1 MNFLKLVL
9 IQFLLV
15 LFFASFVSAND
26 FDTRTYLDINSVV
39 SVPISFLTT
48 GNNPELDI
56 LIVNYTWMPRE
67 DYRQQIKSLYMS
79 PTAENHD
86 TYALFKVYDPV
97 DFTLFVNFT
106 TRTSSNPLE
115 INDKIAFPIDGLGP
129 SLIQYTEPSEL
140 IDITPE
146 IRKIANDVAAG
157 EDDLYVVAFK
167 LADWVNTNIEYNLS
181 TTTAEADLP
190 ASWVLR
196 EKQGVC
202 DELSNLY
209 IAMARSLGIPARFVS
224 GIAYTESELFS
235 ENWGAHGW
243 AEVYFPGHGW
253 VPFDVTYNQLGFLD
267 ATHIKIDDGSE
278 GEKYSVKYTWK
289 SNNIK
294 VQPGEFSI
302 TSAVANQGSAKSPD
316 VGISVDF
323 FKDEVNLGSY
333 NVITAEVENLRDYYV
348 ARTLFISRTSNLEIV
363 DEEIKDVLLKPHEKK
378 TVSWILKVSDSISS
392 NFIYTFPVNVYTSFS
407 AEDQKDFTAKKGFE
421 DVSLASAENFAGL
434 HEDVFVPSFDFSC
447 SILDNIIYVDSDAT
461 INCNLVGEEGIS
473 GTICLESECEDLDS
487 PTYSQKYSLKVDTS
501 TPGFKTLSVD
511 VKSSKG
517 SASYFLTLKILDDAK
532 LDLIDLTFP
541 ESISFDGD
549 DSINFKLEKTSD
561 STPVNV
567 SVKLDGGLFEQSWV
581 ADSIYGVQDFALNF
595 KGLDLNDGDNK
606 FKITVDYF
614 DEKGKKFSEE
624 KDFSINMNGLNLWQ
638 KFLHWFRII

>member
-1 MNFLKLVL
+1 MNFFKIVL
-9 IQFLLV
+9 LQLLLV
-15 LFFASFVSAND
+15 LFFISFVSAND

-67 DYRQQIKSLYMS
+67 DYRQQIKSLYMY

-97 DFTLFVNFT
+97 DFTLLVNFT
-106 TRTSSNPLE
+106 TRTSSNSLE
-115 INDKIAFPIDGLGP
+115 IGDKVTFPIDGLGP

-167 LADWVNTNIEYNLS
+167 LADWVNTNIKYNLS

-294 VQPGEFSI
+294 VQPGDFSI
-302 TSAVANQGSAKSPD
+302 SSSVVNQGAVKSPD
-316 VGISVDF
+316 VAISVDF

-333 NVITAEVENLRDYYV
+333 NVVTAEVENLRDYYV
-348 ARTLFISRTSNLEIV
+348 ARTLFISRTSNLELV

-378 TVSWILKVSDSISS
+378 KVSWILKVSDSISS
-392 NFIYTFPVNVYTSFS
+392 NFIYTFPVNVYTLFS

-434 HEDVFVPSFDFSC
+434 HEDVSVPSFDFSC
-447 SILDNIIYVDSDAT
+447 SILDSVIYVNSDAI

-517 SASYFLTLKILDDAK
+517 SASYFLTLKILDDTK
-532 LDLIDLTFP
+532 LDLIDLSFP
-541 ESISFDGD
+541 ESISFGGEE
-549 DSINFKLEKTSD
+549 SIKFKLEKTSD
-561 STPVNV
+561 SVPVNV
-567 SVKLDGGLFEQSWV
+567 SVKVDGGLFEQRWV
-581 ADSIYGVQDFALNF
+581 TDSIYGVQDFALNF

-606 FKITVDYF
+606 FKIAVEYF

-624 KDFSINMNGLNLWQ
+624 KEFSINMYGLNLWQ
-638 KFLHWFRII
+638 KFLHWLRII